1 MEKELEVI
9 TIDNKDYAILKEK
22 EYNDTTY
29 IFLSNVANQDD
40 IMIRESSEED
50 KDLFVPLENE
60 KEFNIACLLLF
71 KND

>member
-9 TIDNKDYAILKEK
+9 TIDNKDYAIIKEK

-29 IFLSNVANQDD
+29 IFLSNVTNPDD
-40 IMIRESSEED
+40 IMIRKSSETD
-50 KDLFVPLENE
+50 KELFVPLESD

>member
-40 IMIRESSEED
+40 IMIRKSSEED

-60 KEFNIACLLLF
+60 KEFNISCLLLF

>member
-40 IMIRESSEED
+40 IMIRKSSEED

-60 KEFNIACLLLF
+60 KEFNIAYLLLF

>member
-40 IMIRESSEED
+40 IMIRKSSEED

-60 KEFNIACLLLF
+60 KEFNIAC
-71 KND
+71 

>member
-9 TIDNKDYAILKEK
+9 TIDNKDYAILKET

-40 IMIRESSEED
+40 IMIRKSSEED
-50 KDLFVPLENE
+50 KDLFVPLYNE
-60 KEFNIACLLLF
+60 K
-71 KND
+71 